1 MTMGKRGLQSPP
13 APVERGRA
21 KRRGGNETPVCLRP
35 QTSGPAPLA
44 AAIVGREAVGVK
56 GTLDATPQRQGVGGQ
71 QRPRPALGRRRH
83 PARPFGAHWA
93 G

>member
-1 MTMGKRGLQSPP
+1 MLKL
-13 APVERGRA
+13 
-21 KRRGGNETPVCLRP
+21 
-35 QTSGPAPLA
+35 APLGSDGA
-44 AAIVGREAVGVK
+44 AFEHSRSDTRLLTTRLQDKIRSIVGREAVGVK

-71 QRPRPALGRRRH
+71 QRTRPALGRRRH